1 MYKVAWLARFPQG
14 LGRDDARKHWRDEHG
29 ALALAVPGMAG
40 YVQNQ
45 VVDPIGADGVIEG
58 GDVGFDGYSCGWWPD
73 FETYKASMASPEWQA
88 VGEDGGNVFDM
99 EWLYG
104 MSAELDEVV
113 QKPRPA
119 EWEGTDKGNFKVV
132 WVVKFRSDMP
142 SDEAHDYWTST
153 HGPIALKIPGIG
165 DGHYVQSHAVKA
177 IGADN
182 MPTDEIALGF
192 DGFSECW
199 FEDRAKFDAA
209 MKSQEWRD
217 LVDDGANLF
226 DMDFLWLGMSGALE
240 ERIMRAP
247 PLPVAR
253 A

>member
-1 MYKVAWLARFPQG
+1 
-14 LGRDDARKHWRDEHG
+14 
-29 ALALAVPGMAG
+29 
-40 YVQNQ
+40 
-45 VVDPIGADGVIEG
+45 
-58 GDVGFDGYSCGWWPD
+58 
-73 FETYKASMASPEWQA
+73 
-88 VGEDGGNVFDM
+88 
-99 EWLYG
+99 
-104 MSAELDEVV
+104 
-113 QKPRPA
+113 
-119 EWEGTDKGNFKVV
+119 
-132 WVVKFRSDMP
+132 
-142 SDEAHDYWTST
+142 
-153 HGPIALKIPGIG
+153 
-165 DGHYVQSHAVKA
+165 
-177 IGADN
+177 

-247 PLPVAR
+247 PSPVAR